1 MGTPIGNLE
10 DLSPRARRVLSE
22 ADAIFCE
29 DTRVTAKL
37 TARFSIRAP
46 RVSCPAPRE
55 GARVAELLERLAR
68 GETVA
73 LVSDAGM
80 PGMSDPGERLVAAA
94 SEAGHVVEVV
104 PGPSAPAAALAVS
117 GLPAVPH
124 VFLGFLPAR
133 QGERRRALEA
143 LRSRTETLVWF
154 EAPHRLRES
163 LEDAAVALG
172 PRRACVARELTK
184 VHEEVVRGTLPEVAE
199 TFRARGPGRGEVTVV
214 VEGADPSAIATPY
227 DGRRRREDS
236 RGPRGGRSL
245 EAPVQG
251 DRAAGRPAGAGNL
264 LARAAALEAVQARSR
279 MSEPIVRV
287 SRLTKV
293 FKTFRRE
300 EGLAA
305 ALKSLVKRT
314 ATETAAVADV
324 TFAIAPGEMVGYIG
338 ANGAGKSTTIKM
350 LTGILTP
357 TSGEVF
363 CNGFVPHRDRTRY
376 VATIGVVFGQR
387 TQLWWD
393 IAVVESFRLLK
404 EIYGLTDAQYRERMD
419 LFDRVLG
426 LKAYLHQPVR
436 KLSLGERMRC
446 DLAASLLHRPPLLFL
461 DEPTIG
467 LDVVAKANV
476 REFLQEINRHDGT
489 TVLLTTHDLS
499 DIETLCNRVIVID
512 HGRLLFDGALD
523 ELRDRILPVTSIVF
537 DVKRAPDPSELVFDG
552 VPIREVGL
560 HRYRLDVD
568 RRAVAPATAVK
579 DIVNR
584 FEVSDLTIEEPQI
597 EDVVKRIYRDGVA

>member
-1 MGTPIGNLE
+1 
-10 DLSPRARRVLSE
+10 
-22 ADAIFCE
+22 
-29 DTRVTAKL
+29 
-37 TARFSIRAP
+37 
-46 RVSCPAPRE
+46 
-55 GARVAELLERLAR
+55 
-68 GETVA
+68 
-73 LVSDAGM
+73 
-80 PGMSDPGERLVAAA
+80 
-94 SEAGHVVEVV
+94 
-104 PGPSAPAAALAVS
+104 
-117 GLPAVPH
+117 
-124 VFLGFLPAR
+124 
-133 QGERRRALEA
+133 
-143 LRSRTETLVWF
+143 
-154 EAPHRLRES
+154 
-163 LEDAAVALG
+163 
-172 PRRACVARELTK
+172 
-184 VHEEVVRGTLPEVAE
+184 
-199 TFRARGPGRGEVTVV
+199 
-214 VEGADPSAIATPY
+214 
-227 DGRRRREDS
+227 
-236 RGPRGGRSL
+236 
-245 EAPVQG
+245 
-251 DRAAGRPAGAGNL
+251 
-264 LARAAALEAVQARSR
+264 

-324 TFAIAPGEMVGYIG
+324 SFTIAPGEMVGYIG

-363 CNGFVPHRDRTRY
+363 CNGFVPYRERTRY

-404 EIYGLTDAQYRERMD
+404 EIYGLSDAQYRERMD

-552 VPIREVGL
+552 VQIREVGL

-568 RRAVAPATAVK
+568 RRVVAPATAVK

-584 FEVSDLTIEEPQI
+584 FEVSDLAIEEPQI
-597 EDVVKRIYRDGVA
+597 EEVVKRIYLDGVA